1 MNKVINSFEKFNGK
15 KFRATGE
22 LVDCGLDKYTN
33 ERVYKDEFEMTISY
47 AKHLQLKRLN
57 DLDFECRIL
66 KHKLE
71 MQQQEYNEI
80 DPIDLGEYHYKLN
93 EYYRLLAIVTR

>member
-1 MNKVINSFEKFNGK
+1 MNKFESFNGK
-15 KFRATGE
+15 KFRPTGDK
-22 LVDCGLDKYTN
+22 VSHLDYNTN
-33 ERVYKDEFEMTISY
+33 ERVYKDEFVMTSSY
-47 AKHLQLKRLN
+47 AKYLKLKQLN
-57 DLDFECRIL
+57 DLEFECKVL

-80 DPIDLGEYHYKLN
+80 DPIDLDEYHYKLN